1 MVIHDQ
7 KFTALV
13 HSALEPDVTSLID
26 NFHRLLCLEVI
37 KLCRRKSHLSPGEC
51 LYVSS

>member
-13 HSALEPDVTSLID
+13 HSALEPDVTSFID
-26 NFHRLLCLEVI
+26 IFHRL
-37 KLCRRKSHLSPGEC
+37 
-51 LYVSS
+51 